1 MVNPVSSLTR
11 THFVRANPH
20 ITRIFGLDKQN
31 ACPHNVFMS
40 RSPSSIAVQSP
51 IRTPCGS
58 LPPGLS
64 SKCPV
69 NVKILFSLCP
79 VSVQNLTSESE
90 PPAMRLYEVDS
101 FSSFRRRL
109 RTPSRILDTWKLK
122 VGTRESLILQPCH
135 ALDGQR
141 PTVQRCL
148 VDGVSGTTSI
158 PFGGNPSSFV
168 PSPWAP
174 YSACCDPP
182 STQRR

>member
-1 MVNPVSSLTR
+1 MPWRGLSWRRLAENGRKRAGWKLMYSSTP
-11 THFVRANPH
+11 HFVRADPH
-20 ITRIFGLDKQN
+20 NTRIFGLDKQN

-69 NVKILFSLCP
+69 SVQILFSLCP
-79 VSVQNLTSESE
+79 VSVQYLTSESE

-109 RTPSRILDTWKLK
+109 RTPSRVLDTWKSK
-122 VGTRESLILQPCH
+122 VGTREPK
-135 ALDGQR
+135 ALLDTRSRGLY
-141 PTVQRCL
+141 C
-148 VDGVSGTTSI
+148 
-158 PFGGNPSSFV
+158 SS
-168 PSPWAP
+168 
-174 YSACCDPP
+174 
-182 STQRR
+182 R

>member
-1 MVNPVSSLTR
+1 MPWRGLSWRRLAENGRKRAGWKLMYSSTP
-11 THFVRANPH
+11 HFVRANPH
-20 ITRIFGLDKQN
+20 NTRIFGLDKQN

-69 NVKILFSLCP
+69 SVQILFSLCP
-79 VSVQNLTSESE
+79 VSVQYLTSESE

-109 RTPSRILDTWKLK
+109 RTR
-122 VGTRESLILQPCH
+122 
-135 ALDGQR
+135 AAY
-141 PTVQRCL
+141 
-148 VDGVSGTTSI
+148 SI
-158 PFGGNPSSFV
+158 PGSQKWVRVSPRLSLTPAPVAYTVPAGSNPV
-168 PSPWAP
+168 KAE
-174 YSACCDPP
+174 
-182 STQRR
+182 RR

>member
-1 MVNPVSSLTR
+1 MSWMPWRGLSWRRLAENGRKRAGWKLMYSSTP
-11 THFVRANPH
+11 HFVRADPH
-20 ITRIFGLDKQN
+20 NTRIFGLDKQN

-69 NVKILFSLCP
+69 RVQILFSLCP
-79 VSVQNLTSESE
+79 VSVQYLTSESE

-109 RTPSRILDTWKLK
+109 RTPSRVLDTWKSK
-122 VGTRESLILQPCH
+122 VGTREPK
-135 ALDGQR
+135 ALLDTRSRGLY
-141 PTVQRCL
+141 C
-148 VDGVSGTTSI
+148 
-158 PFGGNPSSFV
+158 SS
-168 PSPWAP
+168 
-174 YSACCDPP
+174 
-182 STQRR
+182 R